1 MPMEINPLEYLTS
14 PHQRIYWLFLLSSL
28 MIAFVF
34 LTFHPKQKR
43 VVLSKK
49 LWLHPSSLLDY
60 GYFIFSV
67 LFKVTVILPIL
78 MSAKEVALFVN
89 ITLLD
94 QYGFVRIDGFSYAQV
109 MALFTFSLFVLSD
122 FTRYWLH
129 RLLHHVPWLWAFH
142 QVHHSAKVLNPLT
155 FYRVHPVE
163 SLLFGLRYSLSIG
176 FVTGVFVFLFGS
188 LVGIYDILGAN
199 LFAFMFSLLGSNLR
213 HSHIKLG
220 FGNAVERFLTSPLQ
234 HQIHHSKNHVNTNF
248 GGFLSIWDYLFGT
261 LTLSKNATNIKFGL
275 EKSQMKNF
283 QSLQGLLF
291 FPFVAIY
298 KQIKSKRFM
307 PYFVAMCKL
316 QRLKQQ

>member
-1 MPMEINPLEYLTS
+1 MEINPLEYLIN
-14 PHQRIYWLFLLSSL
+14 PHKRIYWLFLLSSL
-28 MIAFVF
+28 VIAFIF
-34 LTFHPKQKR
+34 LKHHPKQKR
-43 VVLSKK
+43 IILSKK
-49 LWLHPSSLLDY
+49 LWLHSSSLLDY

-67 LFKVTVILPIL
+67 FFKVMVILPIL

-94 QYGFVRIDGFSYAQV
+94 QYDFVRIDGFSYVQV
-109 MALFTFSLFVLSD
+109 MVLFTLSLFILSD

-129 RLLHHVPWLWAFH
+129 RLLHFTSWLWAFH
-142 QVHHSAKVLNPLT
+142 KVHHSAKVLNPLT

-163 SLLFGLRYSLSIG
+163 SLLFGLRYFLSIG
-176 FVTGVFVFLFGS
+176 FVTGIFVFLFGS
-188 LVGIYDILGAN
+188 LVGVYDILGAN

-220 FGNAVERFLTSPLQ
+220 FGNAVERFLISPLQ

-261 LTLSKNATNIKFGL
+261 LTLSKNITNIKFGL
-275 EKSQMKNF
+275 ERAQMKNF

-291 FPFVAIY
+291 SPFVAIY
-298 KQIKSKRFM
+298 KQIKGKNFIAVCKFQKLKR
-307 PYFVAMCKL
+307 
-316 QRLKQQ
+316 Q